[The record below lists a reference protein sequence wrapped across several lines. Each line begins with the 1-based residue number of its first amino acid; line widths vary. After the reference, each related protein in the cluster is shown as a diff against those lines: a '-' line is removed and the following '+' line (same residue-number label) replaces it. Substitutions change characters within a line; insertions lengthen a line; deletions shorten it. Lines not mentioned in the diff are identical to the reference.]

1 MLWDP
6 IQFFVDS
13 NCSYHQ
19 DLLLTVGGSGGSEE
33 GMPLACISSQAR
45 DWIQAIPVTMPNPE
59 PLGHQGTPIVNFKK
73 QVAKT

>member
-1 MLWDP
+1 MSKKGVNKLWYYIPMLWDP

-45 DWIQAIPVTMPNPE
+45 D
-59 PLGHQGTPIVNFKK
+59 
-73 QVAKT
+73 